1 MTSVYLRTGH
11 RRGLHRLSPL
21 VPLFALSLASCDIL
35 DDLIS
40 VEAPDRIQAEALEQ
54 PGNALTLLAGMIGD
68 FECSFGHYVSFGST
82 FVEELQWSLG
92 VESWRPIDARELEES
107 GFNSPHS
114 FSTCDFLYQGDTPG
128 LYKPVSIA
136 RWQADHLLALL
147 DEWAGEDI
155 PDRQMIEA
163 RALAYSG
170 YSTLLLGE
178 GMCSAAFDVGP
189 EMQPPEVFARAEG
202 KFAEAIQ
209 AASAIGNDEILNMAR
224 VGRAR
229 ALQNMGQ
236 LADAAASAAA
246 VPEGFVMNADFS
258 AIAPRRENLVFVLNN
273 RGNNASVEEP
283 FRGLDDPRVPVLDEG
298 RLSGRGIP
306 MFTQQKYPTSGS
318 PIPLATWEE
327 ARLIVAEAELT
338 AGNLEAAVAAIN
350 EVRTRPG
357 VDLQPFTSSD
367 RQEITEQLYHER
379 RMEFF
384 LEGHRMG
391 DMRRYNLPQIPAAGS
406 PYPIG
411 GSYGDQRCAP
421 LPRVEKLNNPNIG

>member
-1 MTSVYLRTGH
+1 MTSVHLRAGH
-11 RRGLHRLSPL
+11 RRGLRRLSPFVLL
-21 VPLFALSLASCDIL
+21 VGVSLAGCDIL
-35 DDLIS
+35 DELIS

-54 PGNALTLLAGMIGD
+54 PGNALTLLAGVIGD
-68 FECSFGHYVSFGST
+68 FECAFGHYVTFGST

-136 RWQADHLLALL
+136 RWQADHLLGLL
-147 DEWAGEDI
+147 EEWAGEDI
-155 PDRQMIEA
+155 ADRQMIEA

-178 GMCSAAFDVGP
+178 GMCSAAFDLGP
-189 EMQPPEVFARAEG
+189 EMQSAEVFARAEG

-209 AASAIGNDEILNMAR
+209 AASGIGEDDVLNMAR

-236 LADAAASAAA
+236 LAEAAAAAAA
-246 VPEGFVMNADFS
+246 VPEGFVMNGEFS

-283 FRGLDDPRVPVLDEG
+283 FRGLADPRVPVHDEG
-298 RLSGRGIP
+298 RLSGRGVP
-306 MFTQQKYPTSGS
+306 MFTQQKYPASGS

-327 ARLIVAEAELT
+327 ARLIVAEAELA
-338 AGNLEAAVAAIN
+338 AGNLDAAVAAIN

-357 VDLQPFTSSD
+357 VDLPPFVSDD
-367 RQEITEQLYHER
+367 RQAITEQLLHER
-379 RMEFF
+379 KMEFF

-391 DMRRYNLPQIPAAGS
+391 DMRRYGLPQTPAPGS
-406 PYPIG
+406 AYPIG
-411 GSYGDQRCAP
+411 GTYGDQRCAP
-421 LPRVEKLNNPNIG
+421 LPRVEKLNNPSIG